1 MTKTKHNK
9 LKPFELAF
17 AGLLLAGTAN
27 ATEGYFQNGVG
38 ARHKALAG
46 AGSADGKDA
55 TAISLNPA
63 GLVHADHELSIAAS
77 IFAPDRGF
85 KGSGGPGFT
94 PVGEFDGN
102 ETSFFVVPDVSYARP
117 WGENGAIGLALVGN
131 GGMNTDYAA
140 ITNPACGPGNGVFC
154 GGKAGVNLTQ
164 AFIYGAYAHDFDGFS
179 IGIAPVVAIQQF
191 EAKGLGAFAP
201 GSSDPANLT
210 NNDTSTSTGF
220 GLKLGGEMELAPNFR
235 VAAAYQTEINM
246 SEFDEYA
253 GLFADGG
260 DFDIPANYQLG
271 VAYDF
276 SENLTV
282 MADYRHISYSDIG
295 SIANFMAVPLPLG
308 SNGGPGFHWKDVD
321 AYKIGVEYEGQNGW
335 TWRGGF
341 ATNNDPVTA
350 EAVTFNILAPGVVT
364 KHFTAGF
371 EKDFEGQ
378 SLQVALMYAPEETV
392 SGIELAGGMA
402 NPGRTI
408 ELRMNQFELTAG
420 WTWKFGG

>member
-1 MTKTKHNK
+1 M
-9 LKPFELAF
+9 
-17 AGLLLAGTAN
+17 
-27 ATEGYFQNGVG
+27 
-38 ARHKALAG
+38 
-46 AGSADGKDA
+46 
-55 TAISLNPA
+55 
-63 GLVHADHELSIAAS
+63 
-77 IFAPDRGF
+77 
-85 KGSGGPGFT
+85 
-94 PVGEFDGN
+94 GEFDGN

-154 GGKAGVNLTQ
+154 GGKAGVNLNQ

-179 IGIAPVVAIQQF
+179 IGVAPVIAIQQF

-210 NNDTSTSTGF
+210 NNGSSTSTGI
-220 GLKLGGEMELAPNFR
+220 GLKLGAEMDLAPNFR
-235 VAAAYQTEINM
+235 VAASYQTEINM
-246 SEFDEYA
+246 SEFDKYA

-260 DFDIPANYQLG
+260 DFDIPSNYQLG

-335 TWRGGF
+335 TWRGGLS
-341 ATNNDPVTA
+341 TNNNPVTA

-364 KHFTAGF
+364 KHITAGF
-371 EKDFEGQ
+371 EKDFGGQ
-378 SLQVALMYAPEETV
+378 SLQMALMYVPEETV

-408 ELRMNQFELTAG
+408 ELRMSQIELTAG